1 MTYNLAMLT
10 ISASDARRTLPEQ
23 LDRVEQGERVSITR
37 HGRVV
42 AVLVSPEVVA
52 NRPAAFKHA
61 ELLADKLRAAR
72 HRPLPEPTIARARAE
87 ELVTTVDAERAGR

>member
-1 MTYNLAMLT
+1 MSV

-42 AVLVSPEVVA
+42 AVLVSPEVLA
-52 NRPAAFKHA
+52 HRPAAAKQA
-61 ELLADKLRAAR
+61 DLLAERLQAAR
-72 HRPLPEPTIARARAE
+72 DKPLPEPPIDSMRADELIAALNSDRIAR
-87 ELVTTVDAERAGR
+87 